1 MQPNR
6 REPGAETHSGNQPK
20 PKDNATEVHPVTAFV
35 RNMKADSLTREEMIE
50 GVIDEFDVPRDIA
63 DAWVNKEMPAE
74 KRSILEIFKSKP
86 DERKSFTAEGYE
98 VKPGES
104 EAVHLM
110 VEQVTYDGRGKR
122 LSKPRLIKIDVV
134 DWKDWSDRKGG
145 QGFDFIEVKHRPAT
159 IAPIQVDDW
168 EETEVDGKMVG
179 TNKGEFF

>member
-1 MQPNR
+1 M
-6 REPGAETHSGNQPK
+6 EA
-20 PKDNATEVHPVTAFV
+20 DNLS
-35 RNMKADSLTREEMIE
+35 RDEMIE
-50 GVIDEFDVPRDIA
+50 GLVQEFDIPADIA
-63 DAWVNKEMPAE
+63 EAFLKSYGKEQPA
-74 KRSILEIFKSKP
+74 KKNILEIFKSKP

-110 VEQVTYDGRGKR
+110 VEQVTFDGRGKR

-134 DWKDWSDRKGG
+134 DWRDWSDRKGG
-145 QGFDFIEVKHRPAT
+145 QGFDFIEILHRPKS

-179 TNKGEFF
+179 TNNGKFF